1 MVNST
6 RLGCDD
12 TQCHRWIQTRGK
24 FCSFSVLNVV
34 KILERHIKWL
44 DSLEKYRRTP
54 EEIESLEKDHQ
65 EGIDLKTLL
74 EFHGYKEEIPIREIS
89 KLEFIAIYD
98 HQPLTLDGKFS
109 IILFILIIIFIGVI
123 ACAGAAKGNSLED
136 LKKRNPLL
144 VFELSPGKY
153 CLIDGNHRMA
163 IQFEDVS

>member
-1 MVNST
+1 MVNTT

-12 TQCHRWIQTRGK
+12 TQCSWWIQARGK
-24 FCSFSVLNVV
+24 FCSLSILNV
-34 KILERHIKWL
+34 KILQIHIKWL

-54 EEIESLEKDHQ
+54 EEIESLEKNHQ
-65 EGIDLKTLL
+65 EGIDIKTLL

-89 KLEFIAIYD
+89 KLEFVAIYD

-109 IILFILIIIFIGVI
+109 NFLFILIIFIGVI
-123 ACAGAAKGNSLED
+123 ACAGAARGNSLED

-153 CLIDGNHRMA
+153 SLIDGNHRMA